1 MRWYIR
7 SRTGLQQR
15 AKERG
20 CHNPIA
26 HHKGGEG
33 KSRRLYHWLELPKRM
48 RRGHHCAKLS
58 LRAFVQSYS
67 RLSPQGAKI
76 RYCRP

>member
-1 MRWYIR
+1 MRRYIR

-48 RRGHHCAKLS
+48 RRGHHREKLS
-58 LRAFVQSYS
+58 ARFRTIVLAFVPA
-67 RLSPQGAKI
+67 RCKD
-76 RYCRP
+76 